1 MCGLQNGRK
10 GNGLVFIRTIQ
21 DNLKAKGDFK
31 KFWLIV
37 EQINALEASFEA
49 LSDDELRAKTKEF
62 RERINKDVREN
73 KPANS
78 IEKLKLVEKAMDLL
92 LPEAFAAV
100 RESSK
105 RFHEEQQRHFD
116 VQLIGGLVLHQG
128 RIAEMKTG
136 EGKTLASTLALYL
149 NAVPEGHCAHLVTVN
164 DYLAARDAEWM
175 GPVYAGLGLTVSAL
189 QNGQDKKDRR
199 ECYDADIIYGT
210 NSEFGFDYLRDNM
223 VTDFNHRVQGKLN
236 FAIVDE
242 VDSILIDEA
251 RTPLI
256 ISGTAERS
264 NDLYRTM
271 AGIIPRLK
279 KVEVEDGPG
288 DYDVNEKEHN
298 STFTDDGIIKIQ
310 KMLGVENLFDG
321 ENTLLSHHALTALK
335 ANTLFKRDVSY
346 VIEDGKVIIVDEFT
360 GRKMY
365 GRRYSEGLHQAI
377 EAKEHVKIENE
388 SQTMATITI
397 QNYYRLY
404 SKLAGMTGT
413 AKTEEDEFQEIYSM
427 DVVVIPTNQPMVRD
441 DMPDQIYKS
450 SEAKFEAV
458 LKDIK
463 ECHAS
468 GQPTLV
474 GTIAIETSEELSKIL
489 KKNKIPHEVLNA
501 KHHEREAQIIKD
513 AGQYA
518 AVTIAT
524 NMAGRGTDIK
534 LGPGVIEAGGLRII
548 GTERHE
554 SRRIDNQLRGRA
566 GRQGDPGSSRFYLS
580 LEDDLMR
587 IFGPDRIKNAMNMLG
602 LPEDVPIE
610 HKWITSAIEK
620 AQKKVEAHNFEI
632 RKHVL
637 KYDDVMEKQR
647 TSIYRERNQ
656 ILEGKNIN
664 EELHQWRDDIVD
676 NYANKYMDPKITRAD
691 QNPAEFLHDCKT
703 VFPIGKRIEPD
714 SVLNMPHEQLIEMVK
729 KLAHELYEAKEGDV
743 GPEDMRKLERYI
755 ALNVIDKMWVD
766 HLYGLD
772 GLRAGIGLRAYAQVD
787 PLVAYTK
794 ESFLMFKALWAT
806 IKQMTLRTIFQ
817 ARLVKEEKSVYQ
829 NLNETHGDGAPVKR
843 QRKVATKVGRNDP
856 CPCGSGKK
864 YKKCC
869 GASN

>member
-1 MCGLQNGRK
+1 MA
-10 GNGLVFIRTIQ
+10 FIRKIQ
-21 DNLKAKGDFK
+21 GNIKAKGDFK
-31 KFWLIV
+31 YFQQVIDK
-37 EQINALEASFEA
+37 INVLEASFEA
-49 LSDDELRAKTKEF
+49 LTDEQLRAKTDEF
-62 RERINKDVREN
+62 RRRIDDYVKRN
-73 KPANS
+73 KPSNDEEKHKL
-78 IEKLKLVEKAMDLL
+78 IEVALDEV

-105 RFHEEQQRHFD
+105 RFHVEKQRHFD
-116 VQLIGGLVLHQG
+116 VQLIGGIVLHQG

-136 EGKTLASTLALYL
+136 EGKTLAATLAIYL
-149 NAVPEGHCAHLVTVN
+149 NALPGHSTHVVTVN

-175 GPVYAGLGLTVSAL
+175 GPIFTNLGLVVAAI
-189 QNGQDKKDRR
+189 QNGQDKKTRQQ
-199 ECYDADIIYGT
+199 CYEADIIYGT

-223 VTDFNHRVQGKLN
+223 VTDVNLRAQGELN

-264 NDLYRTM
+264 NDLYRTF
-271 AGIIPRLK
+271 AQIIPRLK
-279 KVEVEDGPG
+279 EKKDEEDTG
-288 DYDVNEKEHN
+288 DYEVTEKEHN
-298 STFTDDGIIKIQ
+298 ATFTEDGIKKIE
-310 KMLGVENLFDG
+310 KMLGVDHLFDG
-321 ENTLLSHHALTALK
+321 ANTLLSHHALTALK
-335 ANTLFKRDVSY
+335 AHTLYKRDISY
-346 VIEDGKVIIVDEFT
+346 VIQEGKVIIVDEFT
-360 GRKMY
+360 GRMMH

-404 SKLAGMTGT
+404 RKLAGMTGT
-413 AKTEEDEFQEIYSM
+413 AKTEEEEFREIYNM

-441 DMPDQIYKS
+441 DQSDLIYKTK
-450 SEAKFEAV
+450 EAKFEAV
-458 LKDIK
+458 LDDIEDCYK
-463 ECHAS
+463 R
-468 GQPTLV
+468 GQPVLV
-474 GTIAIETSEELSKIL
+474 GTIAIETSEELAGFLDKR
-489 KKNKIPHEVLNA
+489 KVPHNVLNA
-501 KHHEREAQIIKD
+501 KNHEREAEIIKD
-513 AGQYA
+513 AGQKSS
-518 AVTIAT
+518 VTIAT

-534 LGPGVIEAGGLRII
+534 LGLGVVEQGGLRII

-587 IFGPDRIKNAMNMLG
+587 IFGPERIRNTMNALG
-602 LPEDVPIE
+602 LPDDMPIE
-610 HKWITSAIEK
+610 HRWITSAIEK

-647 TSIYRERNQ
+647 TSIYRERDR
-656 ILEGKNIN
+656 ILLGEDISD
-664 EELHQWRDDIVD
+664 ELHEWRGEVIKHL
-676 NYANKYMDPKITRAD
+676 AAKYLDPKISRTD
-691 QNPAEFLHDCKT
+691 QRGDEFLLDCKT
-703 VFPIGKRIEPD
+703 VFPILKTIEPD
-714 SVLNMPHEQLIEMVK
+714 DLKNLTRDEVIERLTSK
-729 KLAHELYEAKEGDV
+729 AHELYAAKELDT
-743 GPEDMRKLERYI
+743 GPEDMRKLERFI
-755 ALNVIDKMWVD
+755 ALNIIDRMWVD
-766 HLYGLD
+766 HLYALD

-794 ESFLMFKALWAT
+794 ESFFMFQDLWEAIRETT
-806 IKQMTLRTIFQ
+806 IRMIFQ
-817 ARLVKEEKSVYQ
+817 SQLVKEQKSVYQ
-829 NLNETHGDGAPVKR
+829 NLAESHGDQPVKR
-843 QRKVATKVGRNDP
+843 KQRKVSQKVGRNDP

-869 GASN
+869 GAPK